1 MCAAGRATRAL
12 QFLPAL
18 CRMTHFTC
26 DLVIAYYKENLDWL
40 AAYKDRQFRKIFL
53 YTKGAEH
60 PVSPL
65 PYIEKKL
72 PNIGRCD
79 HTYLHHIVEEY
90 DNLPTVTIFATGSA
104 HAIAYKKQT
113 LDFIVEKVFTTH
125 DSVFRGQRHKSIKNT
140 FHDFKLNSWQATN
153 SSNKESTEKDA
164 LHPAPIRPFKQ
175 WYEKTFPGIDVNFV
189 TFGGVFAVSKQHIQ
203 SRKKESYAELMAQFP
218 KHSNPE
224 LGHYI
229 ERSWLAVFH
238 PVPEKCLYP
247 ESEHFPSRGGARRR
261 GKTRR
266 TRRRRSSR
274 RRSFL

>member
-1 MCAAGRATRAL
+1 
-12 QFLPAL
+12 
-18 CRMTHFTC
+18 MTHSTC

-40 AAYKDRQFRKIFL
+40 AAYKDRPFRKIFL

-60 PVSPL
+60 PASPL

-90 DNLPTVTIFATGSA
+90 DDLPTVTIFATGSA
-104 HAIAYKKQT
+104 HAIAHKKQN
-113 LDFIVEKVFTTH
+113 LDFIVQKAFSTH
-125 DSVFRGQRHKSIKNT
+125 DTVFRGQRHKSIKDT

-153 SSNKESTEKDA
+153 SNNKEDASKDT
-164 LHPAPIRPFKQ
+164 LHPARIRPFKQ
-175 WYEKTFPGIDVNFV
+175 WYEKTFPGIDVDFV
-189 TFGGVFAVSKQHIQ
+189 TFGGVFAVSKPHIHN
-203 SRKKESYAELMAQFP
+203 RKKESYMRLMRQFP

-224 LGHYI
+224 LGHYF
-229 ERSWLAVFH
+229 ERAWLAVFH

-247 ESEHFPSRGGARRR
+247 ESEHFPSGGGGVRKR

-266 TRRRRSSR
+266 APTRKRQTRRRRRSSS
-274 RRSFL
+274 RSFL